1 MTNNNLPQI
10 IESIEALISQKK
22 DIEEYLK
29 ENFANAK
36 ALGFDVKT
44 IKKLIKAKQDLEK
57 SKEDLALLR
66 VVRFILGEKYDTI

>member
-36 ALGFDVKT
+36 ALGFDVPT
-44 IKKLIKAKQDLEK
+44 IKKLIKI
-57 SKEDLALLR
+57 KEDPDKFKEQLA
-66 VVRFILGEKYDTI
+66 ILGVYADKIQLNLF

>member
-29 ENFANAK
+29 ESFANAK
-36 ALGFDVKT
+36 ALGFDVPT
-44 IKKLIKAKQDLEK
+44 IKKLIKAKQHFEK
-57 SKEDLALLR
+57 SKEDLALLK
-66 VVRFILGEKYDTI
+66 VYAEAIQLDLF

>member
-1 MTNNNLPQI
+1 MTNNDLPQI

-29 ENFANAK
+29 ESFANAK

-57 SKEDLALLR
+57 SKEDLALLK
-66 VVRFILGEKYDTI
+66 I

>member
-29 ENFANAK
+29 ESFANAK
-36 ALGFDVKT
+36 ALGFDIKT

-57 SKEDLALLR
+57 SREDLALLK
-66 VVRFILGEKYDTI
+66 VYAEAIQLDLF

>member
-29 ENFANAK
+29 ESFANAK
-36 ALGFDVKT
+36 ALGFDTKT

-57 SKEDLALLR
+57 SREDLALLK
-66 VVRFILGEKYDTI
+66 VYAEAIQLDLF

>member
-10 IESIEALISQKK
+10 IESIESLISQKK

-29 ENFANAK
+29 ESFANAK
-36 ALGFDVKT
+36 ALGFDTKT

-57 SKEDLALLR
+57 SREDLALLK
-66 VVRFILGEKYDTI
+66 VYAEAIQLDLF